1 MAPKIKIPSEEDLA
15 KLEAAAAATVPAE
28 PAVEPAVVA
37 EEAAPV
43 VGLEPFVPNAEPP
56 PEPEAPP
63 APAPVVLDL
72 DVFVDGIDNARTEA
86 EIADFVKA
94 NSEGLDNLNRA
105 RPDIIKQLEARITT
119 NVERVRAL
127 SKIPVLGSGVRIPKV
142 TLAEC
147 YPMLNGQRTHCPK
160 GCLVQWSQDQ
170 IDDAVRQGVLLGD
183 P

>member
-15 KLEAAAAATVPAE
+15 QLEATQKAEAEAAAAPPV
-28 PAVEPAVVA
+28 VEPAVDA
-37 EEAAPV
+37 PAPV
-43 VGLEPFVPNAEPP
+43 VLEPFVPNAEPP
-56 PEPEAPP
+56 VEPEPPP

-72 DVFVDGIDNARTEA
+72 DAFVDGIDNARTEA

-94 NSEGLDNLNRA
+94 NSDGLDNLNRG

-127 SKIPVLGSGVRIPKV
+127 SKIPVAGTGIRIPKV

-147 YPMLNGQRTHCPK
+147 YPMLHGQRTHCPK
-160 GCLVQWSQDQ
+160 GCLVQWTQDQ
-170 IDDAVRQGVLLGD
+170 IDEAVRQGVLLGD